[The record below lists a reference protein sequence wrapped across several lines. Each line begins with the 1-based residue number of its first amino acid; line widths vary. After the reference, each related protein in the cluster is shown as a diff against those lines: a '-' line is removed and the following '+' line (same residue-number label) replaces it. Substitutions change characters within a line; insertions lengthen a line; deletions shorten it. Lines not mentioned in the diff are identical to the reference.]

1 MWLVFH
7 TMKIKFLHKNEHQQF
22 INTVINNNNPPPTL
36 GEYLAWLDIWA
47 DEFIKS

>member
-7 TMKIKFLHKNEHQQF
+7 TMKIKFLHKDEHQQF
-22 INTVINNNNPPPTL
+22 IKSIINPPPPTL